1 MEMSAMAKIKDLYFG
16 GNMNAAPALAG
27 QSVGLIDNIESV
39 DKIIAK
45 TINEFNEVCK
55 KMPSLA
61 YN

>member
-1 MEMSAMAKIKDLYFG
+1 MEMSAMAKIQDLYFG

-27 QSVGLIDNIESV
+27 QSVGLIDQIESV
-39 DKIIAK
+39 DKIITK

-61 YN
+61 CN